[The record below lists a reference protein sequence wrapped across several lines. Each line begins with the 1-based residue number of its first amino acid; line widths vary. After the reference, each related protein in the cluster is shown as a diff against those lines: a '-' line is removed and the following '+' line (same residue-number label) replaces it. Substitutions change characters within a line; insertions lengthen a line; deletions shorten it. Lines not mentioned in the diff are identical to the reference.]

1 VNDSNKKW
9 TTAQIVAES
18 LRRWDGKPTM
28 PDEDFEE
35 AVNAW
40 VSSLPPRTEPYT
52 LKDLREAATK
62 LRSGIFGIEPYL
74 NKPFPDDPRWT
85 PYTRFVEP
93 YLTNLTYIIDELIIQ
108 EAKGQKETH
117 IHGKV

>member
-1 VNDSNKKW
+1 MSKPY

-18 LRRWDGKPTM
+18 LRRGDGKPTI

-35 AVNAW
+35 AVRGW

-52 LKDLREAATK
+52 LKDLHEASKK
-62 LRSGIFGIEPYL
+62 LRSGLFAVEPL
-74 NKPFPDDPRWT
+74 INKPYPDDPRWT

-93 YLTNLTYIIDELIIQ
+93 YLLSLTYVIEQLVIQ
-108 EAKGQKETH
+108 EAQKANPRKE
-117 IHGKV
+117 IESDE